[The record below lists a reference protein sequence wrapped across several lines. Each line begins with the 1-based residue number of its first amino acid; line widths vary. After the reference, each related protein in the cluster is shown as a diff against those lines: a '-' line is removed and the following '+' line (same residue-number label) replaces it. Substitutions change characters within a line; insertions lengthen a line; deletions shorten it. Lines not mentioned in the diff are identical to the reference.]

1 MAGREILSGEVGPL
15 GLPALLQLV
24 AIERLTGWFRVI
36 GAGVITFDT
45 GRVIAAEFGALRG
58 RDALRALL
66 FGASGPFTFVPG
78 TSTGAEAVAEIAG
91 EALEVCRIRDE
102 WARLGDKVF
111 VVGRGGID
119 DVEVARLAERFDGVR
134 TLHEAAAA
142 AGVLPTLVADG
153 LLHALGRGALV
164 ELRRGSSS
172 LAVRDDDDV
181 AARMRVVD
189 DDDEAPIG
197 GPSRAPPRE
206 TPAPL
211 ERAPS
216 GAGGAVEG
224 APAPPTGDVEAALE
238 VQVAAPTPT
247 VEALAPGVVDPGDLV
262 DLARERARAGELIEA
277 EVLLRRAVE
286 LRPGDRVAQQ
296 NLRRVLAL
304 RASGDSPP
312 DLRGSRV

>member
-36 GAGVITFDT
+36 GAGVIAFDT
-45 GRVIAAEFGALRG
+45 GRVVAAEFGALRG

-66 FGASGPFTFVPG
+66 FGASGPFTFAPG
-78 TSTGAEAVAEIAG
+78 ASTGAPAVAEIAG
-91 EALEVCRIRDE
+91 EALEVCRVRDE
-102 WARLGDKVF
+102 WARLGEKVF
-111 VVGRGGID
+111 VVGRGAID
-119 DVEVARLAERFDGVR
+119 DEVVARLAERFDGVR

-142 AGVLPTLVADG
+142 AGVLPTLVVDG

-164 ELRRGSSS
+164 ELRRGSRGLSA
-172 LAVRDDDDV
+172 L
-181 AARMRVVD
+181 VD
-189 DDDEAPIG
+189 DDDDAATMRWVDDDEEPH
-197 GPSRAPPRE
+197 GPPP
-206 TPAPL
+206 PPL
-211 ERAPS
+211 ERVRD
-216 GAGGAVEG
+216 GADEASQGARGASTGG
-224 APAPPTGDVEAALE
+224 VEAASGPA
-238 VQVAAPTPT
+238 VAPAPTPT

-262 DLARERARAGELIEA
+262 DLARERARAGALIEA

-304 RASGDSPP
+304 RASGDPPP